1 MTYSVKRGRG
11 EIRDNIRVKYGLSG
25 KKSGSGIGRVSE
37 KVLDFEHFLEA
48 WQKWLT
54 DSLLLFPISLS
65 NNKFENKN
73 MFMWI
78 CIKFHDFAHVS
89 WYLTMW
95 FLKSYYI

>member
-48 WQKWLT
+48 
-54 DSLLLFPISLS
+54 
-65 NNKFENKN
+65 
-73 MFMWI
+73 
-78 CIKFHDFAHVS
+78 
-89 WYLTMW
+89 
-95 FLKSYYI
+95 